1 MGFSFKI
8 ALKLRCSEED
18 MEAYDLLLAMLK
30 ANVTYDSRREQ
41 LIVEIGEPRTLNLIG
56 MDGDPLVG
64 GF

>member
-8 ALKLRCSEED
+8 ALKLRYSEED

>member
-8 ALKLRCSEED
+8 ALKLRYSEED
-18 MEAYDLLLAMLK
+18 MEAYNLLLAMLK

-41 LIVEIGEPRTLNLIG
+41 LIIEIGEPRTLNLIG

>member
-8 ALKLRCSEED
+8 ALKLRYSEED

-41 LIVEIGEPRTLNLIG
+41 LIIEIGEPRTLNLIG